1 MPAAREKHRRAFVVR
16 DWIRCGCVRLVLRQ
30 TWLRRIGN
38 LRANSARLLRRRI
51 STAIMRLV
59 KLANYGIGH
68 A

>member
-1 MPAAREKHRRAFVVR
+1 
-16 DWIRCGCVRLVLRQ
+16 
-30 TWLRRIGN
+30 